1 MGKKDLAGDGI
12 RRLVGSAKGGMA
24 SSRFEKIIQWAKS
37 TGNEE
42 LAAKLSS
49 GQITADELHQANSAY
64 FESSRP
70 RPMADAPGRQMELPM
85 NDGPPPNDLRPLFG
99 DQADW
104 EETGNIAARILNEG
118 QRGMIPYGTRGPG
131 VAVGG
136 PSGPGV
142 TGGLSGPGTRQG
154 QMIPGRNNPMS
165 TADNPAGMRG
175 TTTSPDALYDVTGR
189 SLPEDPG
196 RPGWPAGTGSWASP
210 GRTPDE
216 MPRGLTA
223 DVDLPRLG
231 DGVLRGDTTS
241 RPRGRQYRGSG
252 AEGRPLNAPRGRGA
266 LTAAAAAGLG
276 GIGIYSMMDG
286 EPKDERAIGDMTDT
300 SGTEALAEESR
311 PVPATV
317 EGPPDYSYQARELIN
332 QLNAMRRE
340 AGGEVPEA
348 PAMMAEINRLL
359 DMSNRQR
366 NAPGYEPPMPTDY
379 HGEAQRLIQ
388 KLNAMNQEMGG
399 MSPET
404 PRIMAEVRR
413 LQALGDEQ
421 RNARR

>member
-70 RPMADAPGRQMELPM
+70 RPMADAPARQMELPM

-154 QMIPGRNNPMS
+154 QMINDPRMSDPDYIDPEFRVTPNQPPAVVKRGMIDPRNPNR
-165 TADNPAGMRG
+165 A
-175 TTTSPDALYDVTGR
+175 
-189 SLPEDPG
+189 
-196 RPGWPAGTGSWASP
+196 
-210 GRTPDE
+210 PDE
-216 MPRGLTA
+216 MPRGLTT

-266 LTAAAAAGLG
+266 LTAAGAAGLG

-286 EPKDERAIGDMTDT
+286 EPKDEQAIGDMTDT

-388 KLNAMNQEMGG
+388 RLNAMNQEMGG

>member
-24 SSRFEKIIQWAKS
+24 SSRFDKILQWAKS

-49 GQITADELHQANSAY
+49 GQITPDELHQANAAY

-70 RPMADAPGRQMELPM
+70 KPMADAPARQMELELPE
-85 NDGPPPNDLRPLFG
+85 DPG
-99 DQADW
+99 
-104 EETGNIAARILNEG
+104 TG
-118 QRGMIPYGTRGPG
+118 MVPYGTRGPG
-131 VAVGG
+131 VPVGG

-142 TGGLSGPGTRQG
+142 AGGLSGPGTRQG
-154 QMIPGRNNPMS
+154 QMINDPRMSDPDYIDPEFRVTPNQPPAVVQRGMIDPSNPGR
-165 TADNPAGMRG
+165 
-175 TTTSPDALYDVTGR
+175 
-189 SLPEDPG
+189 
-196 RPGWPAGTGSWASP
+196 SP
-210 GRTPDE
+210 GE

-223 DVDLPRLG
+223 DVNLPRLG
-231 DGVLRGDTTS
+231 DGVLRGDTDPRS
-241 RPRGRQYRGSG
+241 RGRQYRGSG
-252 AEGRPLNAPRGRGA
+252 AEGRPINAPRGRGA
-266 LTAAAAAGLG
+266 LTAAGATALG
-276 GIGIYSMMDG
+276 GGIAWNMWPREDG
-286 EPKDERAIGDMTDT
+286 ERPAIGDMTDT
-300 SGTEALAEESR
+300 SGTEALAEEPR

-317 EGPPDYSYQARELIN
+317 EGPPDYSFQARELIN
-332 QLNAMRRE
+332 QLNAMRRQ

-359 DMSNRQR
+359 DLSNKQK

-388 KLNAMNQEMGG
+388 KLNAMNQEIGG

>member
-1 MGKKDLAGDGI
+1 MGKKDLAGDGV

-70 RPMADAPGRQMELPM
+70 RPMADEPARQMEL
-85 NDGPPPNDLRPLFG
+85 DLPEDPG
-99 DQADW
+99 
-104 EETGNIAARILNEG
+104 
-118 QRGMIPYGTRGPG
+118 RGMVPYGTRGPG

-154 QMIPGRNNPMS
+154 QMINDPRMSDPDYIDPEFRVTPNQPPAVVKRGMIDPRNPS
-165 TADNPAGMRG
+165 RA
-175 TTTSPDALYDVTGR
+175 
-189 SLPEDPG
+189 
-196 RPGWPAGTGSWASP
+196 
-210 GRTPDE
+210 PDE
-216 MPRGLTA
+216 MPRGLTT

-241 RPRGRQYRGSG
+241 RSRGRQYRGSG
-252 AEGRPLNAPRGRGA
+252 AEGRPINAPRGRGA
-266 LTAAAAAGLG
+266 LTAAGATAIGG
-276 GIGIYSMMDG
+276 GIAWNMWPREDG
-286 EPKDERAIGDMTDT
+286 ERPAMGDMTDT

-317 EGPPDYSYQARELIN
+317 DGPPDYSFQARELIN
-332 QLNAMRRE
+332 QLNAMRRQ

-359 DMSNRQR
+359 DLSNKQK

-388 KLNAMNQEMGG
+388 KLNAMNQEVGG